1 MVVNKQSNYRTN
13 EIEKDLRGYLPR
25 LIVETDIPGGDVVFR
40 TNQQPDDQFVQALR
54 QLEMMKT
61 KNLIK
66 NYGVQN
72 STMDDVFLKITRQTK
87 DAHEPGQTSFDMEQI
102 GLYQGEKSENP
113 VLPCTSSV
121 IRSTGVSFFPPWFMS
136 IAIHKT
142 DLGRHLRNT
151 SALPLLQTVTNILAR
166 THHPVLDRDGH
177 CHGNVRNRVRHT
189 GKTKVCC
196 RISMT
201 HQLAVDS
208 NLEPK
213 QMPVNSLIY

>member
-1 MVVNKQSNYRTN
+1 LVVNKQSNYRTN

-102 GLYQGEKSENP
+102 GLCQ
-113 VLPCTSSV
+113 
-121 IRSTGVSFFPPWFMS
+121 
-136 IAIHKT
+136 
-142 DLGRHLRNT
+142 
-151 SALPLLQTVTNILAR
+151 LLYIKL
-166 THHPVLDRDGH
+166 
-177 CHGNVRNRVRHT
+177 
-189 GKTKVCC
+189 K
-196 RISMT
+196 
-201 HQLAVDS
+201 
-208 NLEPK
+208 
-213 QMPVNSLIY
+213 